1 MKKRA
6 FSFSHHKTV
15 VGEKVKE
22 AFISVFPIFL
32 IALLLCFTI
41 TPVDNSVLVS
51 FIFGGLLAIVGMGF
65 FTLGADS
72 AMTPIGE
79 YVGTATVKTKKLWII
94 IPVFF
99 ILGILITVS
108 EPDLQVLAS
117 QLKDGINSTLLIFV
131 VGAGVGLFLA
141 VAILRTILKVKLK
154 YILLFCYL
162 AIFILA
168 NLFVPL
174 EFVAVAF
181 DSGGVTTGPMSV
193 PFIMA
198 IGTGVAS
205 LRSDKGAS
213 DDGFG
218 FTALCSVGPIL
229 SVMILGMLF
238 DPSKINVS
246 DNPLII
252 ANDSKDVIV
261 ALGVTLPHY
270 LKEVAV
276 ALLPVILFYLFF
288 RLLGKRTGDH
298 DVERILIGVV
308 YTYIGLVLF
317 LTGVNFGFL
326 PVGTYIGK
334 IIGGLSYKWIM
345 IPIGAIMGFFVVAAE
360 PAVHVLVKQ
369 VYEMTDGAIPKKAL
383 LLSLMLGVG
392 ASIALAMTRIILH
405 VNIMWILIPGY
416 LISLI
421 LCFIVPDIF
430 TAIAFDS
437 GGVASGA
444 MTAGFMLPL
453 ALGLCSAVGG
463 NVAVE
468 GFGLVAMVAM
478 TPLVTI
484 QILGLIFK
492 IKSAKLKKAECAVKE
507 ETVEVREEII
517 D

>member
-1 MKKRA
+1 MKKRSVFIA
-6 FSFSHHKTV
+6 NHRTIVS
-15 VGEKVKE
+15 EKVKE
-22 AFISVFPIFL
+22 AFTSVFPIFL
-32 IALLLCFTI
+32 IALLLCFTV
-41 TPVDNSVLVS
+41 TPVDNGVLVS
-51 FIFGGLLAIVGMGF
+51 FIFGGLLAVVGMGF
-65 FTLGADS
+65 FTLGADT

-79 YVGTATVKTKKLWII
+79 YIGTSTVKTKKLWII

-117 QLKDGINSTLLIFV
+117 QLKDGINSTLLIV
-131 VGAGVGLFLA
+131 IVGVGVGFFLV
-141 VAILRTILKVKLK
+141 VAILRTILKIKLK
-154 YILLFCYL
+154 YILLGCYVL
-162 AIFILA
+162 IFILA
-168 NLFVPL
+168 NFFVPK
-174 EFVAVAF
+174 EFIAVAF

-205 LRSDKGAS
+205 LRSDKNAS
-213 DDGFG
+213 EDGFG

-246 DNPLII
+246 ENPLISST
-252 ANDSKDVIV
+252 DSKATIST
-261 ALGVTLPHY
+261 LLSSLPHY
-270 LKEVAV
+270 FKEVAV
-276 ALLPVILFYLFF
+276 ALLPIIAFYLIF
-288 RLLGKRTGDH
+288 RLFGKRSSDH
-298 DVERILIGVV
+298 DVVKILIGVI
-308 YTYIGLVLF
+308 YTYLGLVLF

-334 IIGGLSYKWIM
+334 IIGGLDYNWII
-345 IPIGAIMGFFVVAAE
+345 IPIGAVMGFFVVAAE

-392 ASIALAMTRIILH
+392 ASIALAMLRIILH

-416 LISLI
+416 AIALI
-421 LCFIVPDIF
+421 LCFFVPDIF

-463 NVAVE
+463 NVAIE

-484 QILGLIFK
+484 QILGLIYK
-492 IKSAKLKKAECAVKE
+492 IKTAKHKE
-507 ETVEVREEII
+507 EKTEEIKEEII

>member
-1 MKKRA
+1 MKKRVIFTA
-6 FSFSHHKTV
+6 SHRTV

-22 AFISVFPIFL
+22 AFTSVLPIFL

-41 TPVDNSVLVS
+41 TPVDNGVFVS
-51 FIFGGLLAIVGMGF
+51 FLVGGFLTIIGMGF
-65 FTLGADS
+65 FTLGADT

-79 YVGTATVKTKKLWII
+79 YIGTSTVRSRKLWLIVV
-94 IPVFF
+94 VFF
-99 ILGILITVS
+99 ILGVLITVS

-117 QLKDGINSTLLIFV
+117 QLKDGISSGLLIIT
-131 VGAGVGLFLA
+131 VGIGVGFFLV
-141 VAILRTILKVKLK
+141 VAILRTILKIKLS
-154 YILLFCYL
+154 YILLISYGIVFVL
-162 AIFILA
+162 GNF
-168 NLFVPL
+168 FVPK
-174 EFVAVAF
+174 EFVAIAF

-205 LRSDKGAS
+205 LRTDKGAL

-218 FTALCSVGPIL
+218 FTALCSIGPIL
-229 SVMILGMLF
+229 AVMILGTLV
-238 DPSKINVS
+238 DPSKIHISENALNSAV
-246 DNPLII
+246 
-252 ANDSKDVIV
+252 DSKEMIV
-261 ALGVTLPHY
+261 SLGKTLPTY
-270 LKEVAV
+270 IEEVAI
-276 ALLPVILFYLFF
+276 ALLPIIAFYLLF
-288 RLLGKRTGDH
+288 RLFGRRTGDN
-298 DVERILIGVV
+298 DVVKILIGVV

-334 IIGGLSYKWIM
+334 IIGGLNYNWII

-369 VYEMTDGAIPKKAL
+369 VYQMTDGAIPKNAL
-383 LLSLMLGVG
+383 LLSLMIGVG
-392 ASIALAMTRIILH
+392 VSIGLAMLRIILH
-405 VNIMWILIPGY
+405 VNIMWLLIPGY
-416 LISLI
+416 AVALI
-421 LCFIVPDIF
+421 LAFIVPEIF

-444 MTAGFMLPL
+444 MTAGFLLPL
-453 ALGLCSAVGG
+453 ALGLCRAVGG

-478 TPLVTI
+478 TPLLTI

-492 IKSAKLKKAECAVKE
+492 IKTTKLKNIQE
-507 ETVEVREEII
+507 EPQEEREKII

>member
-1 MKKRA
+1 MKKNK
-6 FSFSHHKTV
+6 FSFAKHKTI

-22 AFISVFPIFL
+22 AFTSVFPIFL

-41 TPVDNSVLVS
+41 TPVDNGVLVS
-51 FIFGGLLAIVGMGF
+51 FIFGGFLSIVGMGF
-65 FTLGADS
+65 FSLGADT

-79 YVGTATVKTKKLWII
+79 YIGTATVKTKKFWII
-94 IPVFF
+94 LPVFF

-117 QLKDGINSTLLIFV
+117 QLKDGINSTLLIFT
-131 VGAGVGLFLA
+131 VGIGVGFFLA
-141 VAILRTILKVKLK
+141 VAILKTILKIKLK
-154 YILLFCYL
+154 YILLISYL
-162 AIFILA
+162 LIFALV
-168 NLFVPL
+168 NFFVPA

-205 LRSDKGAS
+205 IRSDRGAS
-213 DDGFG
+213 EDGFG
-218 FTALCSVGPIL
+218 YTALCSIGPIL

-246 DNPLII
+246 ENAPVLST
-252 ANDSKDVIV
+252 DSKDMIIS
-261 ALGVTLPHY
+261 LGTSLPHY
-270 LKEVAV
+270 LKEVAI
-276 ALLPVILFYLFF
+276 ALLPIIVFYLIV
-288 RLLGKRTGDH
+288 RLLGSKTGDH
-298 DVERILIGVV
+298 DVEKILIGVV

-334 IIGGLSYKWIM
+334 IIGGLSYKWII
-345 IPIGAIMGFFVVAAE
+345 IPIGVLMGFFVVAAE

-392 ASIALAMTRIILH
+392 TSIGLAMLRIILH
-405 VNIMWILIPGY
+405 LNIMWILIPGY
-416 LISLI
+416 AIAII
-421 LCFIVPDIF
+421 LSFIVPDIF

-453 ALGLCSAVGG
+453 ALGLCSSVGG

-484 QILGLIFK
+484 QILGLVFK
-492 IKSAKLKKAECAVKE
+492 FKSSKLKKSEEKVEEVK
-507 ETVEVREEII
+507 EEII